1 MRIDQALDFIHA
13 CPPGKFE
20 SLSDLLSPE
29 LVQACLAETGSVSL
43 RRRRMPMERVLWA
56 IIGMSLF
63 RHVPMAQLANQLDIL
78 LPGDRP
84 FVVPS
89 AFIQARQ
96 NWLTKPFDRCSSRP
110 PHSGISSVSTPPGP
124 ACSCWP
130 WTGWSGARPILRTM
144 PAPLPSR
151 KPSRGDAISPGP
163 HVVSDG
169 ADQSSADPD
178 SDGLLCGKRDGVGR
192 ATD

>member
-1 MRIDQALDFIHA
+1 MRIEQALDFIHA
-13 CPPGKFE
+13 CPPGN
-20 SLSDLLSPE
+20 LSPC
-29 LVQACLAETGSVSL
+29 LTCYLLNWFRRACSGRSWALSPCAVGACPWSA
-43 RRRRMPMERVLWA
+43 VLWA

-110 PHSGISSVSTPPGP
+110 PHSGISSVSIPPGP
-124 ACSCWP
+124 GLQLLAVDGVVWRTP
-130 WTGWSGARPILRTM
+130 DTRTM
-144 PAPLPSR
+144 PWPFAKS
-151 KPSRGDAISPGP
+151 KPPGETQYP
-163 HVVSDG
+163 R
-169 ADQSSADPD
+169 SACCVRW
-178 SDGLLCGKRDGVGR
+178 S
-192 ATD
+192 